1 MRGNKIVSIRVAPEV
16 EEMLEARRIAGGHP
30 TVSATLRALV
40 ADPGP
45 RLFAMFEAGKTLV
58 EIVIETGFSA
68 EVVRA
73 HYVSYRTG
81 FDAPPAVPIPL
92 AIEKQ
97 KTHRAAL
104 KLAATRESNELRER
118 LRHEDHEAR
127 ERRDRARADAQAD
140 RDNTACRLARLQV
153 WNRPRAPIK

>member
-1 MRGNKIVSIRVAPEV
+1 
-16 EEMLEARRIAGGHP
+16 
-30 TVSATLRALV
+30 
-40 ADPGP
+40 
-45 RLFAMFEAGKTLV
+45 MFEAGKTLV

-97 KTHRAAL
+97 KTQRAAL
-104 KLAATRESNELRER
+104 KLAAVRESNELRER